1 MEFIPYK
8 AHEFFEHLYYQ
19 IPMELFLNKNYKDN
33 LNSDSKI
40 LYGFL
45 LNRLTLSAKNNW
57 ADEEGNVFLIF
68 TRKEVQE
75 LLGLSDKTVT
85 KAFKQLKDCKLTYEK
100 KQGANKPNLIYVG
113 KIEHDKNLIQLIRK
127 NYESK
132 IVKSTAHDT
141 ENLRPNYNNNNYNN
155 KVKGKNSYSN
165 YEQRHYDDLNFLYAN
180 NNFENNDETE

>member
-8 AHEFFEHLYYQ
+8 AHECFEHLYYQ
-19 IPMELFLNKNYKDN
+19 IPMELFFNKKYKNN

-57 ADEEGNVFLIF
+57 VDEEGNVFLIF

-85 KAFKQLKDCKLTYEK
+85 KTFKQLKDCKLIYEK

-113 KIEHDKNLIQLIRK
+113 KIDHDENLIKVIRK
-127 NYESK
+127 NYESR
-132 IVKSTAHDT
+132 IVKSTTHDQT
-141 ENLRPNYNNNNYNN
+141 ITIIIIEKR
-155 KVKGKNSYSN
+155 KTVIKIMSNSK
-165 YEQRHYDDLNFLYAN
+165 
-180 NNFENNDETE
+180 

>member
-1 MEFIPYK
+1 MNFIPYK
-8 AHEFFEHLYYQ
+8 AHECFEHLYYQ
-19 IPMELFLNKNYKDN
+19 IPMELFFNRKYKDK

-57 ADEEGNVFLIF
+57 VDKDGNIFLIF

-85 KAFKQLKDCKLTYEK
+85 KAFKQLNECKLIYEK

-113 KIEHDKNLIQLIRK
+113 KINHDKNLIQVIRK
-127 NYESK
+127 NYESR
-132 IVKSTAHDT
+132 IVKSTTHDT
-141 ENLRPNYNNNNYNN
+141 ENLRSNYNN
-155 KVKGKNSYSN
+155 KGKKNGYQN
-165 YEQRHYDDLNFLYAN
+165 YEQRHYDDLDFLYAN
-180 NNFENNDETE
+180 NNFEN

>member
-8 AHEFFEHLYYQ
+8 AHECFEHLYYQ
-19 IPMELFLNKNYKDN
+19 IPMELFFNKKYKDN

-57 ADEEGNVFLIF
+57 VDEEENVFLIF

-85 KAFKQLKDCKLTYEK
+85 KAFKQLKDCKLIYEK

-113 KIEHDKNLIQLIRK
+113 KIEHDENLIKVIRK
-127 NYESK
+127 NYESR
-132 IVKSTAHDT
+132 IVKSTTHDT
-141 ENLRPNYNNNNYNN
+141 ENLRCNYNNNNYNN
-155 KVKGKNSYSN
+155 KEKKSKNNFQN
-165 YEQRHYDDLNFLYAN
+165 YPQRHYDNLDFLYAN
-180 NNFENNDETE
+180 

>member
-1 MEFIPYK
+1 MDFIPYK
-8 AHEFFEHLYYQ
+8 AHECFEHLYYQ
-19 IPMELFLNKNYKDN
+19 IPMELFFNRNYKDK

-57 ADEEGNVFLIF
+57 VDKDGNIFLIF

-85 KAFKQLKDCKLTYEK
+85 KAFKQLNECKLIYEK

-113 KIEHDKNLIQLIRK
+113 KIDHDKNLIQVIRK
-127 NYESK
+127 NYESR
-132 IVKSTAHDT
+132 IVKSTTHDT
-141 ENLRPNYNNNNYNN
+141 ENLRSNYNNNNYNN
-155 KVKGKNSYSN
+155 KGKKNGYQN
-165 YEQRHYDDLNFLYAN
+165 YEQRHYDDLDFLYAN
-180 NNFENNDETE
+180 YNFEN